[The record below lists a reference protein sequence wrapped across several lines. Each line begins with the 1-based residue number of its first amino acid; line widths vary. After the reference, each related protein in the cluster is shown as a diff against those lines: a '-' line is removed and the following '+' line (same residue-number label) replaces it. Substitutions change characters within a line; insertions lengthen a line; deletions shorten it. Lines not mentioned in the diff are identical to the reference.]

1 MKPAY
6 FISDLHLSE
15 KQPELT
21 ALLLRFLRSS
31 AARQARAVYILGD
44 LFDFWVGDDEVSEL
58 NTSVAR
64 EIRKLSDKGVAVF
77 FVRGNRDFLIGQ
89 DFCRQAGMT
98 LLPDYSVLDLF
109 GCKTLICHGDT
120 LCTDDRAYLRFRR
133 IVHCRRLQKLFL
145 MLPLKWRTRL
155 ATKIRRVSKMEKQVK
170 PADIMDVN
178 AAFTARQVRAF
189 GAERLIHGH
198 THREHIHHE
207 NGFTRIVLGDWHND
221 YASILRVDGDG
232 AVFVPLENA
241 ENAV

>member
-15 KQPELT
+15 KHPELT

-31 AARQARAVYILGD
+31 AAGQARAVYILGD

-58 NTSVAR
+58 NTSVVR

-77 FVRGNRDFLIGQ
+77 FVRGNRDFLIGR

-120 LCTDDRAYLRFRR
+120 LCTDDRAYQRFRK
-133 IVHCRRLQKLFL
+133 IVHRKRLQKLFL

-232 AVFVPLENA
+232 AVFVPLEKY
-241 ENAV
+241 